1 MFTGNEWIILRDLV
15 QFLLDKHFE
24 AYKNIE
30 RLHYSGDT

>member
-1 MFTGNEWIILRDLV
+1 MFTGNEWIILRSS